1 MGEVWL
7 AEQKEP
13 VRRKVAFKV
22 IKHGMDTKQVVAR
35 FEAER
40 QALAVMDHP
49 AVAKV
54 LDAGSTPRG
63 RPFFVM
69 EYVPG
74 VPITQHCDKHKLTIR
89 QRLEL
94 FQLVC
99 EGVRHAHQKAII
111 HRDLKPSNVL
121 VSTQNDKPV
130 PKIIDFGIAKAT
142 GQKLTDQTMQTQL
155 GAIIGTPE
163 YMSPEQA
170 DLTAADVDT
179 RADVYSLGVML
190 YELLVGRLPFKS
202 SELREAS
209 FESLRRKICE
219 EDPPRPSTRVSNPTD
234 ESVIAWAAS
243 RKTEARTLRRDLS
256 GDLDWITMKA
266 LEKDRARRYDSPADL
281 AADIQR
287 YLDNQPIVARPPS
300 LGYRTRKFVRR
311 NRFGVALVASLTL
324 AMIAGTIGTSVG
336 LVRARQEARK
346 ANAILDFILGAL
358 EEARPEKAKGSEPT
372 IRAALDLAAEGLN
385 RSFED
390 RPEVEATIRE
400 MIGRVHHEMGHYD
413 EAEPHLR
420 RAVALYR
427 TEFGERDPRTIL
439 ALGKL
444 GRTLLDAGRYAE
456 ADAEF
461 ARLVPLSRD
470 VNGEDHIATL
480 ELAQNL
486 AAAYLFQQ
494 KYAEAEPILLDLIE
508 RWPDTIEQTKE
519 KAKKDPR
526 VTESEIEEYKGKY
539 QASVNN
545 LGSLY
550 METERYDE
558 AEPLFVET
566 RDTRIE
572 ELTDRHPRSLISTFN
587 LGDLYLRQERY
598 ADAEPLIRE
607 ALTGFREV
615 LDASHP
621 YTLEALDGLAKTL
634 LGAGRYAEAEESALE
649 NLRRRTDRYGA
660 DDARTAVAIELLIKL
675 YEASG
680 RPEDAER
687 LRD

>member
-1 MGEVWL
+1 MSEQDDDLTRLDDDDETVAGPPAQQTTHTSETGSSAGDRIGSYQLIQPLGEGGMGEVWL

-54 LDAGSTPRG
+54 FDAGSTPRG
-63 RPFFVM
+63 RPYFVM

-121 VSTQNDKPV
+121 VSMQNDKPV

-190 YELLVGRLPFKS
+190 YELLVGRLPFKT
-202 SELREAS
+202 SELREAGLD
-209 FESLRRKICE
+209 SLRRKICE

-234 ESVIAWAAS
+234 KSVIAWAAS
-243 RKTEARTLRRDLS
+243 RKTEARTLYRHLS

-300 LGYRTRKFVRR
+300 LSYRTRKFVRR
-311 NRFGVALVASLTL
+311 NRLGVALVGTLTL
-324 AMIAGTIGTSVG
+324 AMIAGTIGTSMPTRFSSSYSRLSAG
-336 LVRARQEARK
+336 PARRGPRAS
-346 ANAILDFILGAL
+346 N
-358 EEARPEKAKGSEPT
+358 RPSATHSSW
-372 IRAALDLAAEGLN
+372 RR
-385 RSFED
+385 RSS
-390 RPEVEATIRE
+390 RCR
-400 MIGRVHHEMGHYD
+400 
-413 EAEPHLR
+413 
-420 RAVALYR
+420 
-427 TEFGERDPRTIL
+427 
-439 ALGKL
+439 
-444 GRTLLDAGRYAE
+444 
-456 ADAEF
+456 
-461 ARLVPLSRD
+461 SRD
-470 VNGEDHIATL
+470 G
-480 ELAQNL
+480 
-486 AAAYLFQQ
+486 
-494 KYAEAEPILLDLIE
+494 
-508 RWPDTIEQTKE
+508 RRSR
-519 KAKKDPR
+519 PR
-526 VTESEIEEYKGKY
+526 C
-539 QASVNN
+539 
-545 LGSLY
+545 
-550 METERYDE
+550 
-558 AEPLFVET
+558 
-566 RDTRIE
+566 
-572 ELTDRHPRSLISTFN
+572 
-587 LGDLYLRQERY
+587 
-598 ADAEPLIRE
+598 
-607 ALTGFREV
+607 
-615 LDASHP
+615 
-621 YTLEALDGLAKTL
+621 
-634 LGAGRYAEAEESALE
+634 AG
-649 NLRRRTDRYGA
+649 
-660 DDARTAVAIELLIKL
+660 
-675 YEASG
+675 
-680 RPEDAER
+680 
-687 LRD
+687 